1 MTEFLLK
8 FPHIHLIIEDIQ
20 QKREQENSNNTECEF
35 PRSGIFHPQYSNE
48 NCIFLENSDSE

>member
-8 FPHIHLIIEDIQ
+8 FPHIYLIIEDIQ

-35 PRSGIFHPQYSNE
+35 SRSGIFHPQYSNE
-48 NCIFLENSDSE
+48 N